1 MSSLEQVWGHQR
13 LAAIVYDGIVQ
24 SRVFGPIAASA
35 LWGFEIR
42 KLFASIGRVRE
53 TAPGARVLDVPCGG
67 GLVLDAL
74 SKDHGLV
81 YVALDFSP
89 VMLSRA
95 RQRAARLGLATI
107 RFERGD
113 VGSLPFGDGSFDLC
127 LTYNGL
133 HCFPDPARALR
144 ELGRVSASGGRL
156 RGTTVVRG
164 AGGRFDPLF
173 RLYRNRGYFGPGGT
187 RNDLVA
193 WLEQAGFRV
202 EALEQSGAIV
212 LFEATRCDGEQ
223 GGADASPA
231 PRAVQ

>member
-1 MSSLEQVWGHQR
+1 MTRPAGDDGRPSMLEEVWGQQK
-13 LAAIVYDGIVQ
+13 LAAVVYDAVVQNGIL
-24 SRVFGPIAASA
+24 GPLAARA
-35 LWGFEIR
+35 LWGFELR
-42 KLFASIGRVRE
+42 KLFASIERVRE
-53 TAPGARVLDVPCGG
+53 AAPGTRVLDVPCGG
-67 GLVLDAL
+67 GLVLNAL
-74 SKDHGLV
+74 SSDHRLA

-95 RQRAARLGLATI
+95 RERAARLGLATI

-144 ELGRVSASGGRL
+144 ELGRVTAPGGCL
-156 RGTTVVRG
+156 CGTSVVRG

-173 RLYRNRGYFGPGGT
+173 QLYRRRGYFGPGGT
-187 RNDLVA
+187 RGELVA

-202 EALEQSGAIV
+202 EELEQSGAIV
-212 LFEATRCDGEQ
+212 LFEATRGGDG
-223 GGADASPA
+223 
-231 PRAVQ
+231 